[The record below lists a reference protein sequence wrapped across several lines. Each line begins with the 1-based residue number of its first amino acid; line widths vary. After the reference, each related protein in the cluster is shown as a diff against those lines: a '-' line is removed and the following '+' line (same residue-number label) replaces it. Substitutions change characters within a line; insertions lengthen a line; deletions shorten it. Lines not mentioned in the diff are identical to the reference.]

1 MVFIKKQG
9 HVLEIH
15 LVQQREQRIR
25 VTVKDMRLSIP
36 LSPKKVKGRKRRQKK
51 RKLKTINSGLNTIYK
66 IYKSSWIFSLCQSLN
81 FIKSPFHLTTME
93 AQIGNP

>member
-51 RKLKTINSGLNTIYK
+51 EIKNYK
-66 IYKSSWIFSLCQSLN
+66 QWVEYNLQNI
-81 FIKSPFHLTTME
+81 
-93 AQIGNP
+93 

>member
-36 LSPKKVKGRKRRQKK
+36 FSPKKVKGRKRRQKK
-51 RKLKTINSGLNTIYK
+51 EIKNYK
-66 IYKSSWIFSLCQSLN
+66 QWVEYNLQNI
-81 FIKSPFHLTTME
+81 
-93 AQIGNP
+93 